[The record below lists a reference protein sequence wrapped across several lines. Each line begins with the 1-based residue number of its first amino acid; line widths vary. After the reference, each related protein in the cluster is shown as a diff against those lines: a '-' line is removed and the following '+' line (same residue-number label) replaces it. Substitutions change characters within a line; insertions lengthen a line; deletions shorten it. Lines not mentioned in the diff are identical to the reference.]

1 MRRAIAS
8 AVMLAALALL
18 AGCGSSSTTT
28 STGEATAVA
37 TRASE
42 PARKILDEAAAAL
55 EHAHSFALHGRLDVE
70 RQQTGI
76 SLETQEP
83 NVARMTLERGD
94 DVASVIF
101 FGEGKSAYMRANPAF
116 LHAQYAHERVPG
128 AVVALLANRWLKV
141 PAKEAGGQ
149 PKELDGRSLGRCL
162 AAEPGTLVVEGL
174 TTVDGQS
181 AVTITDKG
189 DVPGS
194 TPSKLYVAATHEPLL
209 LRAVATGKQRPGGPR
224 HSACSGSGELTEPG
238 DELSFGRYN
247 QPMGITAPAGAVEP
261 SQLAKQYLGG

>member
-28 STGEATAVA
+28 STGEAAAVA
-37 TRASE
+37 PRAGE

-128 AVVALLANRWLKV
+128 AVVALLANRWL
-141 PAKEAGGQ
+141 
-149 PKELDGRSLGRCL
+149 
-162 AAEPGTLVVEGL
+162 
-174 TTVDGQS
+174 S
-181 AVTITDKG
+181 AVTITDEG